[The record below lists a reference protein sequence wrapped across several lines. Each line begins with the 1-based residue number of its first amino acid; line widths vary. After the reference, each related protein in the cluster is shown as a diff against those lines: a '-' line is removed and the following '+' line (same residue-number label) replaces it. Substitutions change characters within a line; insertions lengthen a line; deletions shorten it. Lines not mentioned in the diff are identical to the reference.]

1 VSAGLTVRGVS
12 GLIANVHVAKGLI
25 GSNIRAAMQRE
36 GKSQHEDTVQEAPK
50 RTGFL
55 AAHTR
60 LEFSPEGLT
69 FSVGYDEADWSE
81 AGMYPYF
88 WPVIMGSSTQA
99 ANNFIFRVHEA
110 HRERVTRAVGDAI
123 RRGVESVRA

>member
-1 VSAGLTVRGVS
+1 MNGLEVKGVS
-12 GLIANVHVAKGLI
+12 GLIANVHVLKENVGR
-25 GSNIRAAMQRE
+25 NIRAAMQRE
-36 GKSQHEDTVQEAPK
+36 GRSQHEDTVQQAPK

-69 FSVGYDEADWSE
+69 FTVGYDEADWSE

-88 WPVIMGSSTQA
+88 YPVILGSSTQA
-99 ANNFIFRVHEA
+99 ANNFLFRVHEA
-110 HRERVTRAVGDAI
+110 HRQRVTKAVGDAI
-123 RRGVESVRA
+123 RSGVESVRA

>member
-1 VSAGLTVRGVS
+1 MGIEVRGIS
-12 GLIANVHVAKGLI
+12 GLIANVHAAEQAI
-25 GSNIRAAMQRE
+25 ARDIRAAMERE
-36 GKSQHEDTVQEAPK
+36 GKSQHADTVSEAPK

-69 FSVGYDEADWSE
+69 YSVGYEEADWTE

-88 WPVIMGSSTQA
+88 YPVILGSSTQA
-99 ANNFIFRVHEA
+99 ANNFLFRVHEA
-110 HRERVTRAVGDAI
+110 HRAQVTRAVGDAI
-123 RRGVESVRA
+123 RRGAESVRA